1 MPMRKTWLIA
11 GAVAAAAGSSPAA
24 EVDVFGIH
32 TPTLGKW
39 AVYAKITGATAPS
52 SLASISVDVLNNG
65 ASTVSSSAVNLPF
78 GQSIYTDAT
87 KFPNDPNVGYG
98 FWFLRQNGTVSGTG
112 AQGIAAS
119 QWTTYDASD
128 PIPYRDLILP
138 GIGLT
143 PGTATKN
150 DTTGGNF
157 KTSTAWSY
165 PVLIAS
171 GTYTPAGTTGAGANV
186 GLNLAFT
193 NPSSS
198 ANILQWVPANND
210 YTVDPNPILSVIDAR
225 NHTLGASNSGTATV
239 YARPG
244 DANLDGQ
251 VNFTD
256 LLQLARNYNN
266 PTASWFQGDF
276 DYNGV
281 VNFNDLL
288 ALARAYGSPGPS
300 SPEFSSAFE
309 QSVASAF
316 SQVPEPTT
324 VGVLVTAICVNVLR
338 RQRKL

>member
-1 MPMRKTWLIA
+1 MRKSWLIA

-39 AVYAKITGATAPS
+39 AVYAKITGVTAPS

-65 ASTVSSSAVNLPF
+65 ASTVSTSAVNLPF
-78 GQSIYTDAT
+78 GQSIYTDAA
-87 KFPNDPNVGYG
+87 KFPDNPAVGYG

-112 AQGIAAS
+112 SQGIAAS

-138 GIGLT
+138 GVGLT
-143 PGTATKN
+143 PGSATKN

-157 KTSTAWSY
+157 KTSAGAWSY
-165 PVLIAS
+165 PVLVAS
-171 GTYTPAGTTGAGANV
+171 GTYTPSGTT

-210 YTVDPNPILSVIDAR
+210 YTVDPNPVLNVIDAR
-225 NHTLGASNSGTATV
+225 NHTLGASNSGTGTV

-244 DANLDGQ
+244 DA
-251 VNFTD
+251 D
-256 LLQLARNYNN
+256 L
-266 PTASWFQGDF
+266 
-276 DYNGV
+276 NGT

-288 ALARAYGSPGPS
+288 LLARNYNGSGKSWFDGDFDYSGNVNFDDLLALARNYNTTAPASPL
-300 SPEFSSAFE
+300 FSEAF
-309 QSVASAF
+309 QADVAAAF
-316 SQVPEPTT
+316 ASVPEPTT
-324 VGVLVTAICVNVLR
+324 IAVLTGGMLCSLAKR
-338 RQRKL
+338 RKLRKSD